1 MLQAAAFTVIAAQR
15 RMLACKRAVFEE
27 ELPRKPK
34 VVLVGLL
41 GHMVDE
47 HCIIFK
53 ITFMGSFI
61 SFTESA
67 DEEKSGFGLCML
79 IYPKYYI
86 HY

>member
-1 MLQAAAFTVIAAQR
+1 MLQAAAFAVIAAQR

-47 HCIIFK
+47 HSINI
-53 ITFMGSFI
+53 
-61 SFTESA
+61 
-67 DEEKSGFGLCML
+67 
-79 IYPKYYI
+79 
-86 HY
+86 